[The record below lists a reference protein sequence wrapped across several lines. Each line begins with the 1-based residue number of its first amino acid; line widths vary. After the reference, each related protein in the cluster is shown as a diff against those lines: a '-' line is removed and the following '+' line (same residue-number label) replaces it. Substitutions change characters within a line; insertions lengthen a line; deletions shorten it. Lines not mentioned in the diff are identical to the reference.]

1 MPFDLNRCVNYI
13 SSNTT
18 KKISEAFSRWVEE
31 DGLTRIQWIA
41 MYFIQSREGLSQR
54 DLASLMNINDSSA
67 MRLID
72 RLEREGWIRRERS
85 PEDRRI
91 LNVYMTDRG
100 SELMEKALPLGIEFN
115 RLLVKDIEPEKVRI
129 FLEVQQKMYENV
141 LGDERSQ
148 K

>member
-18 KKISEAFSRWVEE
+18 KKISEAFSRWVEN

-41 MYFIQSREGLSQR
+41 MYFIQTQEGLSQR
-54 DLASLMNINDSSA
+54 DLASFMNINDSSA
-67 MRLID
+67 MRLLD

-91 LNVYMTDRG
+91 LNVFMTEKG
-100 SELMEKALPLGIEFN
+100 SVLMDKALPLGVEFN

-129 FLEVQQKMYENV
+129 FLEVQQKMYEHV
-141 LGDERSQ
+141 LADERSH